1 MRAITQVLIGSLH
14 EAQGDSEEAILAYC
28 DGNLVDYRRTMT
40 CLVSCFSLRVADK
53 EEPFN
58 EFKFITWAHEL
69 SPVLGLQAYR
79 LIVEVLYRELLV
91 KLNVDSYNVDKH
103 LTLGSFRT
111 YPGSHYNAT
120 AKKDINGLL
129 QK

>member
-1 MRAITQVLIGSLH
+1 MQVLVGSLH

-28 DGNLVDYRRTMT
+28 EGNLVDYRRTMA
-40 CLVSCFSLRVADK
+40 CLVHCFSRRVADK

-58 EFKFITWAHEL
+58 EFKFISWAHEL

-91 KLNVDSYNVDKH
+91 KLGVDHYNMDKF
-103 LTLGSFRT
+103 LALGSFRT
-111 YPGSHYNAT
+111 YPGSHYNAA
-120 AKKDINGLL
+120 AKKDANGLL